1 MKNMIKQMGL
11 IRKNLTSVLKA
22 AEARSKKADSALEA
36 AKFEQ
41 AAACVALEQ
50 IKAQAQKVEECCQ
63 SMVGGSLPEIKK
75 TRTPKTVEEKPV
87 KKRRGHKPGKAKEAK
102 PEGKKA
108 SKGQNIP
115 TFAAAIIKVMGS
127 NTMKASE
134 VTEAIKKGG
143 DAPKSNNLKLYVANV
158 LNSAKAKGGQ
168 KIFEKVGRGQ
178 FKVATWAK
186 KGLVDEKVTSEPKEE
201 VAKKHPG
208 RPKGK
213 VTEDRPKGVRGRPKG
228 SVNKKATQESPSSEE
243 EPAKVTGEEKTPTAD
258 DILKELGTNVEA
270 LGDFEGTEKTEE
282 EPLV

>member
-1 MKNMIKQMGL
+1 MKDMIKQMGL
-11 IRKNLTSVLKA
+11 VRKNLTSVLKA
-22 AEARSKKADSALEA
+22 AEARSKKADLALEA
-36 AKFEQ
+36 AKKEQ
-41 AAACVALEQ
+41 EAACVSLGQ
-50 IKAQAQKVEECCQ
+50 VRAQAQKVEECCQ
-63 SMVGGSLPEIKK
+63 SMVGGSLPEVKR
-75 TRTPKTVEEKPV
+75 TRSPKTVEEKPV
-87 KKRRGHKPGKAKEAK
+87 QKRRGRKPGKVKEAK
-102 PEGKKA
+102 PEGKRT
-108 SKGQNIP
+108 SKGQDIP

-134 VTEAIKKGG
+134 VTEAVKSEGN
-143 DAPKSNNLKLYVANV
+143 APKSNNLKLYVANV

-186 KGLVDEKVTSEPKEE
+186 KGLVDEKASEPKEE
-201 VAKKHPG
+201 VTKKHPG

-228 SVNKKATQESPSSEE
+228 SVNKAKATQESSSSEE
-243 EPAKVTGEEKTPTAD
+243 EPTKAIEEEKTPTAD

-270 LGDFEGTEKTEE
+270 LGDFEGTEKSEE